1 VAQGD
6 GLVTPDATTHVLPC
20 RPTISCTAD
29 IAAPGTLEVE
39 VGYNY
44 ARSDPFVEDRNFPFL
59 IKLTLSKLLQLQV
72 ESNSATFTSTA
83 TYFDDVFAG
92 VKLHIADQGKLAPSF
107 AVTALVGIPV
117 HQYVGVLV
125 TAHASKDI
133 GTFHVDAN
141 VGINEVGVDTNAPA
155 SQAFAALAL
164 SIPLPAPFGS
174 AIETYYYSDE
184 PPLAP
189 RDGGVRLVMTLTP
202 RPWLVF
208 DAGGDIGFFP
218 STRSFTVF
226 FGMSIAPVVF
236 WR

>member
-1 VAQGD
+1 MAQGD
-6 GLVTPDATTHVLPC
+6 GIVTPDATTHVLPC

-125 TAHASKDI
+125 TARASKDI

-141 VGINEVGVDTNAPA
+141 VGINEVGVDCRERAGLTSLCGARA
-155 SQAFAALAL
+155 VDSRFSRTLRLGDRDLLLLRRAAAR
-164 SIPLPAPFGS
+164 S
-174 AIETYYYSDE
+174 A
-184 PPLAP
+184 
-189 RDGGVRLVMTLTP
+189 
-202 RPWLVF
+202 
-208 DAGGDIGFFP
+208 
-218 STRSFTVF
+218 
-226 FGMSIAPVVF
+226 
-236 WR
+236 